1 MTLAWHSDTWER
13 EKASWPNHDLS
24 TFVVAGGVRW
34 HVQRAGNGPSILL
47 LHGTGASTHS
57 WRDLLPILARHYSV
71 LAMDLPG
78 HGFSDQVRAAHRS
91 IDGMSSSVD
100 ALLRELDFKPLY
112 CVGHSAGAV
121 IACRMAIDG
130 HIEPRDI
137 VSLNGAFLP
146 LRGAA
151 SIVFSP
157 IAKLLAGSALVPQL
171 LARHADNRAN
181 IARVLAST
189 GSRLD
194 ATGIA
199 LYQRLVRNPKHIAGA
214 LGMMGHWDLHG
225 FARDLP
231 RLKTRLVL
239 IAAENDRTVPA
250 SQALVIARRVA
261 RAEVVSL
268 PNLGHLAHE
277 EDPEGVAA
285 EIIKHCR
292 HESLQPSEVV
302 RPSGINPMEGMH
314 S

>member
-1 MTLAWHSDTWER
+1 MTLLWHSDSWER
-13 EKASWPNHDLS
+13 EKSSWPNHELS

-34 HVQRAGNGPSILL
+34 HVQQTGSGPTILL
-47 LHGTGASTHS
+47 VHGTGASTHS
-57 WRDLLPILARHYSV
+57 WRDLIPLLGRHYSV

-78 HGFSDQVRAAHRS
+78 HGFSDQVTGSSRS
-91 IDGMSSSVD
+91 IEGMSNSVN
-100 ALLRELDFKPLY
+100 ALLHELDFKPLH

-130 HIEPRDI
+130 HIEPRNI

-151 SIVFSP
+151 SMMFSP
-157 IAKLLAGSALVPQL
+157 IAKLLAGSTLVPQL

-181 IARVLAST
+181 IARVLANT

-194 ATGIA
+194 ATGIT

-214 LGMMGHWDLHG
+214 LGMMGQWDLHG

-239 IAAENDRTVPA
+239 MAAENDKTVPA
-250 SQALVIARRVA
+250 TQALVIARRVA
-261 RAEVVSL
+261 RAEVVRL
-268 PNLGHLAHE
+268 PDLGHLAHE
-277 EDPEGVAA
+277 EEPIRVAA
-285 EIIKHCR
+285 EIMKQCR
-292 HESLQPSEVV
+292 CEDPIEGLQS
-302 RPSGINPMEGMH
+302 
-314 S
+314 